1 LFTFIKKKIGN
12 DIDTLNDKRTGKVN
26 RLDKFLLI
34 SIVVTAALLYIP
46 FLWNFLFIDP
56 WENHYSHVAW
66 ETLSQGSFAKLWFKN
81 SNRFWSKPP
90 FLFWM
95 LMPLFKI
102 HISEFTARLPIALF
116 SLGTLAGY
124 YILLTRLFSR
134 KVAAIATFVLM
145 MSPHFFMMSRQVM
158 VDLPFIG
165 FNTIALLCMAI
176 YFLVEF
182 PENDKIWK
190 IPRRD
195 FYLYLFYFF
204 EGFAFLCKGLLS
216 VALPGTTLLIFMIFT
231 RNPGWLF
238 SWKHLKNHLIGVAVY
253 LAVIF
258 PWLGYMWASEGFEF
272 IRIFIW
278 FHHFKRVAG
287 VIHKPNDLHTL
298 YIRILG
304 YSMFPWS
311 AFLPAAIYHFAAKKS
326 ETLSKIK
333 KLFILSLAIGP
344 FFFLSFSGTKFYH
357 YIAPIIPFLAILIG
371 FYFEKIWKA
380 RWAAATKVE
389 AIIAIMLVAAIG
401 RDLGNKYGIW
411 LHIITFYNNRSLPK
425 VGSWLYVV
433 IPVFT
438 LFAIVIFTMI
448 FNSAMRKYGFY
459 ALFTLTAI
467 FMSYYFI
474 VCMPKI
480 STRYSITPLVEK
492 YKEVSPERAP
502 IADYYKWLRK
512 SVGFSLR
519 NEVTFLKTD
528 KEKSVLR
535 FFDQPGEQYV
545 IMRPADIKRFKSLMK
560 RNNKKVN
567 LVKKG
572 PRNRLFKV
580 TGPGKKRDFEAA
592 KKYITETPPSDMI
605 KADVIFD
612 NTVKLIGYK
621 VVKGGLKKNGGKYV
635 SKGGRYTIDLYFK
648 ALKGGI
654 KKDYDVFLHT
664 EGDQKD
670 KRTKG
675 DRLMAEGTYPT
686 TYWKKGQIIRHP
698 LNVHIPGGSKN
709 NYYIPYIGIYQEEY
723 RGNISN
729 HKDVP
734 NDGDNRYELMKIYLE
749 K

>member
-1 LFTFIKKKIGN
+1 MITFIKKKIGN
-12 DIDTLNDKRTGKVN
+12 DIDTLKEKRTGRIN
-26 RLDKFLLI
+26 RLDRFFII
-34 SIVVTAALLYIP
+34 SIVLSAAILYIP
-46 FLWNFLFIDP
+46 FLWNFLLIDP

-102 HISEFTARLPIALF
+102 HICEFTARLPIALF

-134 KVAAIATFVLM
+134 KVSAIATFVLM

-165 FNTIALLCMAI
+165 FNTIALLCMAV
-176 YFLVEF
+176 YYLVEF
-182 PENDKIWK
+182 PEDEKIWK
-190 IPRRD
+190 IPRKD
-195 FYLYLFYFF
+195 LYLYLFYFF
-204 EGFAFLCKGLLS
+204 EGFAFLSKGLLS
-216 VALPGTTLLIFMIFT
+216 VALPGTALLIFMIFT
-231 RNPGWLF
+231 RDIGYLL
-238 SWKHLKNHLIGVAVY
+238 SWKHLKKHLIGVVVY

-272 IRIFIW
+272 IKIFIW

-311 AFLPAAIYHFAAKKS
+311 AFLPAAIYHFTAEKN
-326 ETLSKIK
+326 ETLSRIK

-344 FFFLSFSGTKFYH
+344 FFFLAFSGTKFYH
-357 YIAPIIPFLAILIG
+357 YIAPIVPFLAILVGYYIDR
-371 FYFEKIWKA
+371 IWKA
-380 RWAAATKVE
+380 GWKAATKVE
-389 AIIAIMLVAAIG
+389 TVIAIMLLAAIG
-401 RDLGNKYGIW
+401 RDIGNKYGIW

-425 VGSWLYVV
+425 VGSWLYVI

-438 LFAIVIFTMI
+438 AFALVLFTMI
-448 FNSAMRKYGFY
+448 FIPKIRKYGFY
-459 ALFTLTAI
+459 ALFFLTAG

-474 VCMPKI
+474 VCMPVI
-480 STRYSITPLVEK
+480 SRRYSIEPLVEK

-512 SVGFSLR
+512 SVGFALR

-545 IMRPADIKRFKSLMK
+545 IMRPNDEKRFKSLMK
-560 RNNKKVN
+560 RINKEVS

-580 TGPGKKRDFEAA
+580 TGPGQKRDLSAA
-592 KKYITETPPSDMI
+592 KKYIVETPPSDMV
-605 KADVIFD
+605 KAHVLFD
-612 NTVKLIGYK
+612 NVIELIGYK
-621 VVKGGLKKNGGKYV
+621 VVKGDLDEKGGKYL
-635 SKGGRYTIDLYFK
+635 SKGGNYEIDLYFK
-648 ALKGGI
+648 ALQGNI

-664 EGDQKD
+664 EGDMKD

-675 DRLMAEGTYPT
+675 DRLMAEGNYPT
-686 TYWKKGQIIRHP
+686 TYWKKDQIIRHP
-698 LNVHIPGGSKN
+698 LKVRIPGNSKN

-729 HKDVP
+729 PDEVP